1 MHWVRALSLEK
12 VTVADS
18 SETVAGEIL
27 QPVQTIAAQS
37 QVRYA
42 TLTMPQSAKAAAQIA
57 RMSRLLISAEPL
69 L

>member
-12 VTVADS
+12 TTVADS

-27 QPVQTIAAQS
+27 QPVQTIAARS

-42 TLTMPQSAKAAAQIA
+42 TLTMPQSAKAAA
-57 RMSRLLISAEPL
+57 EPL